1 MTATDFRVA
10 ALFRYPLKSAAGV
23 PCERV
28 ELDRFGVRD
37 DRRWMV
43 LDAGGSPVTQRELPE
58 LALLRARRSS
68 EGLALHWT
76 GPGGASRRSVER
88 PSRTAPRLPVEIW
101 GDEVHLPLADDA
113 SNRWLSEILGREARL
128 AWMPGDVERPVNPR
142 YATTGDRTSLTDGF
156 PLHLIGSGS
165 MADLNARLDEPVG
178 VERFRPNIYVEGP
191 PAFDEDE
198 WERVRIGGCELRVV
212 KPCPR
217 CTVTTVDP
225 ARGTRGREPLRTLS
239 TYRRREGGVMFG
251 QNALHGGEG
260 TLRVGDP
267 VAVLSRRDAPAV

>member
-1 MTATDFRVA
+1 MAAAAFRVA

-23 PCERV
+23 RCERV

-37 DRRWMV
+37 DRRWLV
-43 LDAGGSPVTQRELPE
+43 LDADGSPLTQRELPA
-58 LALLRARRSS
+58 LALLRARRSPA
-68 EGLALHWT
+68 GLDLAWT
-76 GPGGASRRSVER
+76 GPGGASRRTVAPPAR
-88 PSRTAPRLPVEIW
+88 AAPRRPVEIW
-101 GDEVHLPLADDA
+101 GDQVHLPVADA
-113 SNRWLSEILGREARL
+113 GANRWLSEILGREARL
-128 AWMPGDVERPVNPR
+128 AWMPDDVERPVNPR
-142 YATTGDRTSLTDGF
+142 YATPEDRTSLTDGY
-156 PLHLIGSGS
+156 PLHLVGSGS

-225 ARGTRGREPLRTLS
+225 ARGTRGTEPLRTLS

-260 TLRVGDP
+260 TLRVGDA
-267 VAVLSRRDAPAV
+267 VEVLSRRDAPAA